1 MKQPHARRWSLH
13 ESDPVAVAALIDG
26 LKVDPLIAGL
36 LVNRGICDLDAARR
50 FMTPSLSCMRDPFL
64 LRGMERAV
72 DRLANAFQAGERV
85 CVYGDYDVDGITAT
99 ALLIGF
105 FTEVGVDCFY
115 HIPHRMEDG
124 YGLSEEGLRTVAGRG
139 ARVVVSVD
147 CGITACREAL
157 VCRELGMDLIVT
169 DHHTPGD
176 SIPDAWAIINP
187 LQPECTFPFKRPAGV
202 GLAFYLLVALRAR
215 LRQLGW
221 FDGCHEPDLKS
232 SLELVALGTVA
243 DIVPLV
249 DDNRAFVSHGL
260 RELTVSRRPGIRALK
275 EVSGLSGSVGCGDVG
290 FRLAPRLNA
299 AGRLDNATRGV
310 ELLLCGDRERAK
322 ILAEELDAANAERQ
336 VIERDML
343 QDAMTSVAALPDMSR
358 RASIVLA
365 SEEWHA
371 GVIGIVASRLVE
383 QYHVPTVLIALQDE
397 AGKGSARSI
406 PRFDL
411 YDALCRCA
419 PLLQKFGGHKY
430 AAGLSVDPAMVQE
443 FADLFETV
451 AADRLTDED
460 LIPEL
465 FLDIELPPSSATLEC
480 AEAVQELGP
489 FGAGNPEPVFLLQNL
504 RVMEKRVLKE
514 KHLKLRL
521 MAGGMSFEAI
531 GFNLAERAPMPDEI
545 DCACSLQINVWNGRR
560 SLQLRL
566 RDYRARF

>member
-1 MKQPHARRWSLH
+1 
-13 ESDPVAVAALIDG
+13 
-26 LKVDPLIAGL
+26 
-36 LVNRGICDLDAARR
+36 
-50 FMTPSLSCMRDPFL
+50 
-64 LRGMERAV
+64 
-72 DRLANAFQAGERV
+72 
-85 CVYGDYDVDGITAT
+85 
-99 ALLIGF
+99 
-105 FTEVGVDCFY
+105 
-115 HIPHRMEDG
+115 
-124 YGLSEEGLRTVAGRG
+124 
-139 ARVVVSVD
+139 
-147 CGITACREAL
+147 
-157 VCRELGMDLIVT
+157 MDLIVT